1 MTEPH
6 PMWIDIFSDVV
17 CPWCFVGKRRLES
30 ALRLVPETQVALR
43 WRPFFLNPWVPREGM
58 TREAFL
64 TTKFGSVARYNRVAE
79 NVAAAAARE
88 GLVYRFDLLRR
99 QPNTIDCHR
108 LIHWAEMEDKASEM
122 KELLMKLYFTDGADL
137 SDADILVEAA
147 ATVGLDAAD
156 TRGKLA
162 TTADVDLIIAQ
173 AKEAADT
180 GIDGVPTFIIG
191 GVEVIFG
198 AQPADVLAKAI
209 RDAAAQGAQ
218 AAP

>member
-1 MTEPH
+1 MTEPR

-17 CPWCFVGKRRLES
+17 CPWCFVGKRRLEN

-58 TREAFL
+58 TREAYL

-79 NVAAAAARE
+79 NVAAAAAQE
-88 GLVYRFDLLRR
+88 GLVYRFDLPRR

-108 LIHWAEMEDKASEM
+108 LIHWAGQEGKASEM

-137 SDADILVEAA
+137 SDVNTLIDAA
-147 ATVGLDAAD
+147 ATVGLGAD
-156 TRGKLA
+156 GTRARLS
-162 TTADVDLIIAQ
+162 TTIDIDLIVAQ

-191 GVEVIFG
+191 GAEVIFG
-198 AQPADVLAKAI
+198 AQSAEVLARTI
-209 RDAAAQGAQ
+209 RGVAKGQ
-218 AAP
+218 AAPA

>member
-30 ALRLVPETQVALR
+30 ALRLVPETPVALR

-108 LIHWAEMEDKASEM
+108 LIRWAETEDKASEM

-156 TRGKLA
+156 TRAKLA
-162 TTADVDLIIAQ
+162 ATADVDLIIAQ

>member
-17 CPWCFVGKRRLES
+17 CPWCFVGKRRLEN
-30 ALRLVPETQVALR
+30 AMRLVPETPVALR

-58 TREAFL
+58 ARDAYL

-88 GLVYRFDLLRR
+88 GLVYRFDLLQR

-108 LIHWAEMEDKASEM
+108 LIHWAGMEGKASEM
-122 KELLMKLYFTDGADL
+122 KELLMRLYFTDGADL
-137 SDADILVEAA
+137 SDTNVLVEAA

-156 TRGKLA
+156 TRAKLA
-162 TTADVDLIIAQ
+162 TTTDADLIIAQ

-180 GIDGVPTFIIG
+180 GIDGVPTFIFG
-191 GVEVIFG
+191 GAEVVFG
-198 AQPADVLAKAI
+198 AQSTEVLARTI
-209 RDAAAQGAQ
+209 REVAAQAT
-218 AAP
+218 P